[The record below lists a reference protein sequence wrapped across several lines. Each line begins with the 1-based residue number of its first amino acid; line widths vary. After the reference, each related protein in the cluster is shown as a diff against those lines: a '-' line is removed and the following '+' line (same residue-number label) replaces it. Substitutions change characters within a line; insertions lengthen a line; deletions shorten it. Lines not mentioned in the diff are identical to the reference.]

1 MKVFKIVLEI
11 INGTEEV
18 ISTVKAG
25 EDRLTEAMN

>member
-11 INGTEEV
+11 INGIEEV

-25 EDRLTEAMN
+25 EDRLSEVMN